1 MEEIVPSF
9 KETILVD
16 DINNLGIDF
25 MEIGLDALI
34 DNEVVKDIPIV
45 KSLFAVGKT
54 AIAIR
59 NRHLLKKTLVFIQE
73 MKSGKLNQTKF
84 EDYKQRLTNDKFKEQ
99 EIERVIIILDRFI
112 DNIRAKY
119 LAKIYVGYINSNI
132 NWDEFCDFSEIIDK
146 LLISDFVSL
155 QKSYSKQKFYEND
168 EIFDSH
174 KRFESY
180 GLMMNK
186 NYFGTVWLDDGSGQE
201 LISMTDKGNMLASLI
216 FK

>member
-1 MEEIVPSF
+1 MEDIIPSI
-9 KETILVD
+9 KEAILTD
-16 DINNLGIDF
+16 DISSLGIDF
-25 MEIGLDALI
+25 MEIGLEALFDDEI
-34 DNEVVKDIPIV
+34 VKEIPIV
-45 KSLFAVGKT
+45 KSVFAVGKT

-73 MKSGKLNQTKF
+73 MKSGKLDQERF
-84 EDYKQRLTNDKFKEQ
+84 EDYKKKLNNDKYKEQ

-146 LLISDFVSL
+146 LLISDFASL

-168 EIFDSH
+168 EIVDSH

-186 NYFGTVWLDDGSGQE
+186 SYFGPVWLDDGSGQE

-216 FK
+216 FN

>member
-1 MEEIVPSF
+1 MDEIVPSF
-9 KETILVD
+9 KESILVD
-16 DINNLGIDF
+16 DISNLGIDF
-25 MEIGLDALI
+25 MEIGLDSLI
-34 DNEVVKDIPIV
+34 DNEVVKEIPIV

-54 AIAIR
+54 VIAIR

-99 EIERVIIILDRFI
+99 EIERLIIILDRFI

-155 QKSYSKQKFYEND
+155 QKAYSKQKFYEND

-216 FK
+216 FN